1 MDKSTYLKRL
11 ETALREK
18 YPEPQ
23 IRDILADYE
32 DFFATGAAEG
42 KSEAELCT
50 EFGLPEQ
57 AACELKSESA
67 DETPRRQSKR
77 LVLSRIVLVLL
88 IAAILLPWL
97 VPQIHISATG
107 NISDGPVNFWI
118 AMLFPLALEAILAL
132 WSSQNAAPKKALNWV
147 PRVTVIFAVLAAI
160 DLILFIYLDFSISQ
174 AIELFDSEGPSGPW
188 HMLMMAAYYGSIASE
203 LLLFASLVLLV
214 LYAIRGHQQA
224 HWFLFLDTALLTV
237 LLNLVSNVSH
247 IGPNEVYYPASE
259 IASCFIWAILPNLAA
274 MGITWAVRKFASAR
288 HVRRAKAWTDK

>member
-67 DETPRRQSKR
+67 DETPQHQSKR
-77 LVLSRIVLVLL
+77 LILSRIVLVLL

-132 WSSQNAAPKKALNWV
+132 WPSQNAAPKKALNWV
-147 PRVTVIFAVLAAI
+147 PRFNIISAVLAGTVLVS
-160 DLILFIYLDFSISQ
+160 LIYYIFTIPETVEPFEHEGLFGRTHF
-174 AIELFDSEGPSGPW
+174 
-188 HMLMMAAYYGSIASE
+188 LMAVTYCGSVICG
-203 LLLFASLVLLV
+203 LLLFVSVLSLM
-214 LYAIRGHQQA
+214 LYAMRGHEKA
-224 HWFLFLDTALLTV
+224 NWFLLLDTALLTL
-237 LLNLVSNVSH
+237 LLNFNSLLSQ
-247 IGPNEVYYPASE
+247 IGQGSYNAVTGT
-259 IASCFIWAILPNLAA
+259 ASCFLWAILPNLAA
-274 MGITWAVRKFASAR
+274 MGIYWVIRKIISIR
-288 HVRRAKAWTDK
+288 IVRRVKVWTDK

>member
-107 NISDGPVNFWI
+107 NISHGPVNFWI

-132 WSSQNAAPKKALNWV
+132 WPSQNAAPKKALNWV
-147 PRVTVIFAVLAAI
+147 PRVTVIFAVLAVI

-174 AIELFDSEGPSGPW
+174 AIELFDSEGPSGRT
-188 HMLMMAAYYGSIASE
+188 HFLMAVTYCGSVICG
-203 LLLFASLVLLV
+203 LLLFVSVLSLM
-214 LYAIRGHQQA
+214 LYAMRGHEKA
-224 HWFLFLDTALLTV
+224 NWFLLLDTALLTL
-237 LLNLVSNVSH
+237 LLNFNSLLSQ
-247 IGPNEVYYPASE
+247 IGQGSYNAVTGT
-259 IASCFIWAILPNLAA
+259 ASCFLWAILPNLAA